1 MDEVKRIFKPE
12 FINRIEETIVFRM
25 LTKEDMKDIVTI
37 LSKNLVDRCKKQMDI
52 DLDITDKVKYDL
64 VEKSYD
70 PKYGARTLRRAITT
84 RLEVVLAEE
93 ILGGKIKK
101 GDSIKAVIKKDT
113 IVFEKKKEAKNGRG
127 K

>member
-1 MDEVKRIFKPE
+1 
-12 FINRIEETIVFRM
+12 
-25 LTKEDMKDIVTI
+25 
-37 LSKNLVDRCKKQMDI
+37 MDI

-70 PKYGARTLRRAITT
+70 PKYGARPLRRAITT
-84 RLEVVLAEE
+84 RLEDVLAEE